1 MAHQHTIRVSELL
14 IRVQRALGVSQRELG
29 ELLGA
34 SRRSIIR
41 WQQRGTIL
49 LARSWEELARA
60 CYPHDRDLAA
70 QCAAYAGQ
78 TLEGLGLERPPSPP
92 QAPAPPPLPSPVASA
107 PSRPRPAAGHMAD
120 SVVCAAAEAMQVTPQ
135 AIRPGVLAVLERVV
149 GLGMTAQEALEAM
162 SPAKAPAAGR

>member
-1 MAHQHTIRVSELL
+1 MAHQPTMRVNELL
-14 IRVQRALGVSQRELG
+14 IRVQQALGVSQRELG
-29 ELLGA
+29 NLIGA

-49 LARSWEELARA
+49 LAPTWEELARA

-92 QAPAPPPLPSPVASA
+92 QVPAANPLPPTVASA
-107 PSRPRPAAGHMAD
+107 PARPRMVPGHMAD

-149 GLGMTAQEALEAM
+149 ALGMTAEEALQAM
-162 SPAKAPAAGR
+162 SPPKALPAGP